1 MNWRML
7 VALAGAAAG
16 LMYLFDPDA
25 GARRRAQM
33 REQWTQLTRRA
44 GDALGVATETAPAR
58 VSETLEPALR
68 LLSTLGGALFAVWGL
83 RRLDELVDALGELVQ
98 G

>member
-7 VALAGAAAG
+7 VALAG
-16 LMYLFDPDA
+16 

-33 REQWTQLTRRA
+33 REQWTGLTRRA
-44 GDALGVATETAPAR
+44 GNALGVATETAPAR

>member
-33 REQWTQLTRRA
+33 R

-58 VSETLEPALR
+58 VGETLEPALR
-68 LLSTLGGALFAVWGL
+68 LLSTLGGALVAVWGL

>member
-33 REQWTQLTRRA
+33 REQWTELTRRA
-44 GDALGVATETAPAR
+44 GNALGVATETAPAR

-68 LLSTLGGALFAVWGL
+68 LLTTLGGALFAVWGL

>member
-1 MNWRML
+1 MTLRTF

-16 LMYLFDPDA
+16 LMYLFDPDT
-25 GARRRAQM
+25 GTRRRAQM
-33 REQWTQLTRRA
+33 REHWT
-44 GDALGVATETAPAR
+44 G
-58 VSETLEPALR
+58 
-68 LLSTLGGALFAVWGL
+68 LGGALLAMWGL